1 MSLLPSPFKRTE
13 LNGGV
18 VAIVILAA
26 LAAIFIEVAT
36 LVSAT
41 IIVKLAVAMET
52 LARFAAIVTAVSK
65 LCGAAF
71 LAGGV
76 FPAALVAGFLR
87 YDSNHALLALLLF
100 ALAVFF
106 VFFAFLAREEFL
118 AFGLRAAA

>member
-1 MSLLPSPFKRTE
+1 MNRGIVTIVLL
-13 LNGGV
+13 
-18 VAIVILAA
+18 VILAA

-36 LVSAT
+36 LVA
-41 IIVKLAVAMET
+41 VKLAVAMET
-52 LARFAAIVTAVSK
+52 LSLTASIVIATTFAPVIARFAK

-71 LAGGV
+71 FAGGV

-87 YDSNHALLALLLF
+87 HDSNHALLALLLF